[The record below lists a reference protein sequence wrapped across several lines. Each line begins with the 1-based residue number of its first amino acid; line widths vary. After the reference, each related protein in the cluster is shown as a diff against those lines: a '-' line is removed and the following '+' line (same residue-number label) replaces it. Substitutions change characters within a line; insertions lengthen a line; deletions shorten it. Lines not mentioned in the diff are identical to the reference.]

1 MVQHYIIFQKIKNKK
16 SMGRSH
22 LQLQPPPQT
31 KGAESTL
38 LASHSPLPSITEQKI
53 EIFAPSF
60 KRFVSM

>member
-16 SMGRSH
+16 SMGLSR